1 MNIQYI
7 HPADQIVMFMQRVYD
22 KKLTSMSGGNLSVR
36 DNEGNI
42 WITPASIDKGS
53 LTRRDIICVRP
64 NGDCEGPHAPSSELP
79 FHRSVYKLRPDL
91 NAVLH
96 AHPPALVAFSV
107 VRRLPELNLTPTVR
121 YMCKN
126 IKMAAYA
133 IPGSQALSAEVGKVF
148 EQGCNIALLENHGVC
163 VGAADMLTAFQ
174 QFETLN
180 YAAELEALAT
190 RLGEI
195 RPLSE
200 TARQMSKTNVCSELR
215 NVSPQPCSSEELAAR
230 RDLIALIRR
239 SYRMGLFTAAQGT
252 YSSRLS
258 NGSFIIT
265 PLHADPAYL
274 EADDLVR
281 IQDGAKEPGKTPD
294 ADVLLHQKIYAKNP
308 QIGAIAFAQPVHSMV
323 FAVTDM
329 PFDTRTIPESYILL
343 RDVKRIPFEAAYQNL
358 DDVAAALDNAHPVL
372 LVENKSVMVTGA
384 SMLQVFDRLEVME
397 MTAASILKAQAL
409 GTIAHIPSD
418 EIAALKTAFH
428 LED

>member
-22 KKLTSMSGGNLSVR
+22 KKLTSMSGGNLSIR

-53 LTRRDIICVRP
+53 LTRRDIICVHP

-200 TARQMSKTNVCSELR
+200 TACQMSKTNVCSELR
-215 NVSPQPCSSEELAAR
+215 NISPQPCSSEELAAR
-230 RDLIALIRR
+230 RDMIALIRR
-239 SYRMGLFTAAQGT
+239 SYKMGLFTAAQGT
-252 YSSRLS
+252 YSARLS
-258 NGSFIIT
+258 DGSFIIT
-265 PLHADPAYL
+265 PLHEDPAYL

-358 DDVAAALDNAHPVL
+358 DDVAAEFDNAHPVL
-372 LVENKSVMVTGA
+372 LIENKSVMVTGA

>member
-121 YMCKN
+121 HMCKN

-190 RLGEI
+190 RRGEI

-200 TARQMSKTNVCSELR
+200 AACQMSKTNVCSELR

-239 SYRMGLFTAAQGT
+239 SYKMGLFTAAQGT
-252 YSSRLS
+252 YSTRLS
-258 NGSFIIT
+258 DGSFIIT

-294 ADVLLHQKIYAKNP
+294 ADVLLHQKIYDKNP
-308 QIGAIAFAQPVHSMV
+308 KIGAIAFAQPVYSMV

-358 DDVAAALDNAHPVL
+358 DDVAAEFDNAHPVL

-397 MTAASILKAQAL
+397 MTAASILDAQAL

>member
-22 KKLTSMSGGNLSVR
+22 KKLTSMSGGNLSIR

-53 LTRRDIICVRP
+53 LTRRDIICVHP

-190 RLGEI
+190 RRGEI
-195 RPLSE
+195 RPLAE
-200 TARQMSKTNVCSELR
+200 TACQMSKTNVCSELR

-239 SYRMGLFTAAQGT
+239 SYKMGLFTAAQGT
-252 YSSRLS
+252 YSTRLS
-258 NGSFIIT
+258 DGSFIIT

-294 ADVLLHQKIYAKNP
+294 ADVLLHQKIYDKNP

-358 DDVAAALDNAHPVL
+358 DDVAAEFDNAHPVL

>member
-79 FHRSVYKLRPDL
+79 FHRLVYKLRPDL

-190 RLGEI
+190 RRGEI

-200 TARQMSKTNVCSELR
+200 TACQMSKTNVCSELR
-215 NVSPQPCSSEELAAR
+215 NLSPQPCSSEELAAR

-239 SYRMGLFTAAQGT
+239 SYKMGLFTAAQGT
-252 YSSRLS
+252 YSTRLS
-258 NGSFIIT
+258 DGSFIIT

-281 IQDGAKEPGKTPD
+281 IQDDAKEPGKILD
-294 ADVLLHQKIYAKNP
+294 ADVVLHQKIYDKNP
-308 QIGAIAFAQPVHSMV
+308 KIGAIAFAQPVHSMV

-358 DDVAAALDNAHPVL
+358 DDVAAEFDNAHPVL

-397 MTAASILKAQAL
+397 MTAASILDAQAL
-409 GTIAHIPSD
+409 GTIAHIPSG

>member
-121 YMCKN
+121 YMCNN

-163 VGAADMLTAFQ
+163 VGAANMLTAFQ

-190 RLGEI
+190 RRGEI

-200 TARQMSKTNVCSELR
+200 AACQMSKTNVCSELR

-239 SYRMGLFTAAQGT
+239 SYKMGLFTAAQGT
-252 YSSRLS
+252 YSTRLS
-258 NGSFIIT
+258 DGSFIIT

-294 ADVLLHQKIYAKNP
+294 ADVLLHQKIYDKNP
-308 QIGAIAFAQPVHSMV
+308 KIGAIAFAQPVHSMV

-358 DDVAAALDNAHPVL
+358 DDVAAEFDNAHPVL

-397 MTAASILKAQAL
+397 MTAASILDAQAL

>member
-190 RLGEI
+190 RRGEI

-200 TARQMSKTNVCSELR
+200 NACQMSKTNVCSELR

-230 RDLIALIRR
+230 HDLIALIRR
-239 SYRMGLFTAAQGT
+239 SYKMGLFTAAQGT
-252 YSSRLS
+252 YSTRLS
-258 NGSFIIT
+258 DGSFIIT

-294 ADVLLHQKIYAKNP
+294 ADVLLHQKIYDKNP
-308 QIGAIAFAQPVHSMV
+308 KIGAIAFAQPVHSMV

-329 PFDTRTIPESYILL
+329 PFDTRMIPESYILL

-358 DDVAAALDNAHPVL
+358 DDVAAEFDNAHPVL

-397 MTAASILKAQAL
+397 MTAASILDAQAL

>member
-1 MNIQYI
+1 MNIQYS

-22 KKLTSMSGGNLSVR
+22 KKLTSMSGGNLSIR

-53 LTRRDIICVRP
+53 LTRKDIICVRP

-180 YAAELEALAT
+180 HAAELEALAT
-190 RLGEI
+190 RRGEI

-200 TARQMSKTNVCSELR
+200 TACQMSKTNVCSELR

-239 SYRMGLFTAAQGT
+239 SYKMGLFTAAQGT
-252 YSSRLS
+252 YSTRLS
-258 NGSFIIT
+258 DGSFIIT

-294 ADVLLHQKIYAKNP
+294 ADVLLHQKIYDKNP
-308 QIGAIAFAQPVHSMV
+308 KIGAIAFAQPVHSMV

-329 PFDTRTIPESYILL
+329 PFDTRMIPESYILL

-358 DDVAAALDNAHPVL
+358 DDVAAEFDNAHPVL

-397 MTAASILKAQAL
+397 MTAASILDAQAL

>member
-7 HPADQIVMFMQRVYD
+7 HPADQIVMLMQRVYD

-190 RLGEI
+190 RRGEI

-200 TARQMSKTNVCSELR
+200 AACQMSKTNVCSELR

-239 SYRMGLFTAAQGT
+239 SYKMGLFTAAQGT
-252 YSSRLS
+252 YSTRLS
-258 NGSFIIT
+258 DGSFIIT

-294 ADVLLHQKIYAKNP
+294 ADVLLHQKIYDKNP
-308 QIGAIAFAQPVHSMV
+308 KIGAIAFAQPVHSMV

-329 PFDTRTIPESYILL
+329 PFDTRMIPESYILL

-358 DDVAAALDNAHPVL
+358 DDVAAEFDNAHPVL

-397 MTAASILKAQAL
+397 MTAASILDAQAL

>member
-22 KKLTSMSGGNLSVR
+22 KKLTSMSGGNLSIR

-53 LTRRDIICVRP
+53 LTRKDIICVRP

-126 IKMAAYA
+126 MKMAAYA

-190 RLGEI
+190 RRGEI

-200 TARQMSKTNVCSELR
+200 TACQMSKTNVCSELR

-239 SYRMGLFTAAQGT
+239 SYKMGLFTAAQGT
-252 YSSRLS
+252 YSTRLS
-258 NGSFIIT
+258 DGSFIIT

-294 ADVLLHQKIYAKNP
+294 ADVLLHQKIYDKNP
-308 QIGAIAFAQPVHSMV
+308 QIGAIAFAQPVHSMA

-358 DDVAAALDNAHPVL
+358 DDVAAEFDNAHPVL
-372 LVENKSVMVTGA
+372 LIENKSVMVTGA

-397 MTAASILKAQAL
+397 MTAVSILKAQAL

>member
-1 MNIQYI
+1 MNIQYT

-22 KKLTSMSGGNLSVR
+22 KKLTSMSGGNLSIR

-53 LTRRDIICVRP
+53 LTRKDIICVRP

-121 YMCKN
+121 YMCEN

-252 YSSRLS
+252 YSTRLS
-258 NGSFIIT
+258 DGSFIIT

-308 QIGAIAFAQPVHSMV
+308 QIGAIAFAQPVHSMA
-323 FAVTDM
+323 FAVIDM

-358 DDVAAALDNAHPVL
+358 DDVAAEFDNAHPVL
-372 LVENKSVMVTGA
+372 LIENKSVIVTGA

>member
-121 YMCKN
+121 HMCKN

-190 RLGEI
+190 RRGEI

-200 TARQMSKTNVCSELR
+200 TACQMSKTNVCSELR

-239 SYRMGLFTAAQGT
+239 SYKMGLFTAAQGT
-252 YSSRLS
+252 YSTRLS
-258 NGSFIIT
+258 DGSFIIT

-294 ADVLLHQKIYAKNP
+294 ADVLLHQKIYDKNP
-308 QIGAIAFAQPVHSMV
+308 KIGAIAFAQPVHSMV

-358 DDVAAALDNAHPVL
+358 DDVAAEFDNAHPVL

-397 MTAASILKAQAL
+397 MTAASILDAQAL

>member
-133 IPGSQALSAEVGKVF
+133 LPGSQALSAEVGKVF

-190 RLGEI
+190 RRGEI

-200 TARQMSKTNVCSELR
+200 TACQMSKTNVCSELR

-239 SYRMGLFTAAQGT
+239 SYKMGLFTAAQGT
-252 YSSRLS
+252 YSTRLS
-258 NGSFIIT
+258 DGSFIIT

-294 ADVLLHQKIYAKNP
+294 ADVLLHQKIYDKNP
-308 QIGAIAFAQPVHSMV
+308 KIGAIAFAQPVHSMV

-358 DDVAAALDNAHPVL
+358 DDVAAEFDNAHPVL

-397 MTAASILKAQAL
+397 MTAASILDAQAL

>member
-22 KKLTSMSGGNLSVR
+22 KKLTSMSGGNLSIR

-53 LTRRDIICVRP
+53 LTRRDIICVHP

-121 YMCKN
+121 YMCNN

-163 VGAADMLTAFQ
+163 VGAANMLTAFQ

-190 RLGEI
+190 RRGEI

-200 TARQMSKTNVCSELR
+200 TACQMSKTNVCSELR

-239 SYRMGLFTAAQGT
+239 SYKMGLFTAAQGT
-252 YSSRLS
+252 YSTRLS
-258 NGSFIIT
+258 DGSFIIT

-294 ADVLLHQKIYAKNP
+294 ADVLLHQKIYDKNP
-308 QIGAIAFAQPVHSMV
+308 KIGAIAFAQPVHSMV

-358 DDVAAALDNAHPVL
+358 DDVAAEFDNAHPVL
-372 LVENKSVMVTGA
+372 LIENKSVIVTGA

-397 MTAASILKAQAL
+397 MTATSILDAQAL
-409 GTIAHIPSD
+409 GTIAHIPSG

>member
-22 KKLTSMSGGNLSVR
+22 KKLTSMSGGNLSIR

-148 EQGCNIALLENHGVC
+148 EQGYNIALLENHGVC

-190 RLGEI
+190 RRGEI
-195 RPLSE
+195 RPLAE
-200 TARQMSKTNVCSELR
+200 TACQMSKTNVCSELR

-239 SYRMGLFTAAQGT
+239 SYKMGLFTAAQGT
-252 YSSRLS
+252 YSTRLS
-258 NGSFIIT
+258 DGSFIIT

-294 ADVLLHQKIYAKNP
+294 ADVLLHQKIYDKNP

-358 DDVAAALDNAHPVL
+358 DDVAAEFDNAHPVL

-397 MTAASILKAQAL
+397 MTAASILNAQDL

>member
-190 RLGEI
+190 RRGEI

-200 TARQMSKTNVCSELR
+200 AACQMSKTNVCSELR

-239 SYRMGLFTAAQGT
+239 SYKMGLFTAAQGT
-252 YSSRLS
+252 YSTRLS
-258 NGSFIIT
+258 DGSFIIT

-294 ADVLLHQKIYAKNP
+294 ADVLLHQKIYDKNP
-308 QIGAIAFAQPVHSMV
+308 KIGAIAFAQPVHSMV

-358 DDVAAALDNAHPVL
+358 DDVADEFDNAHPVL
-372 LVENKSVMVTGA
+372 LIENKSVMVTGA

-397 MTAASILKAQAL
+397 MTAASILDAQAL

>member
-53 LTRRDIICVRP
+53 LTRRDIICVHP

-190 RLGEI
+190 RRGEI

-200 TARQMSKTNVCSELR
+200 AACQMSKTNVCSELR

-239 SYRMGLFTAAQGT
+239 SYKMGLFTAAQGT
-252 YSSRLS
+252 YSTRLS
-258 NGSFIIT
+258 DGSFIIT

-294 ADVLLHQKIYAKNP
+294 ADVLLHQKIYDKNP
-308 QIGAIAFAQPVHSMV
+308 KIGAIAFAQPVHSMV

-358 DDVAAALDNAHPVL
+358 DDVAAEFDNAHPVL

-397 MTAASILKAQAL
+397 MTAASILDAQAL

>member
-1 MNIQYI
+1 MNIQYS

-22 KKLTSMSGGNLSVR
+22 KKLTSMSGGNLSIR

-53 LTRRDIICVRP
+53 LTRKDIICVRP

-190 RLGEI
+190 RRGEI

-200 TARQMSKTNVCSELR
+200 TACQMSKTNVCSELR
-215 NVSPQPCSSEELAAR
+215 NVSLQPCSSEELAAR

-239 SYRMGLFTAAQGT
+239 SYKMGLFTAAQGT
-252 YSSRLS
+252 YSTRLS
-258 NGSFIIT
+258 DGSFIIT

-294 ADVLLHQKIYAKNP
+294 ADVLLHQKIYDKNP
-308 QIGAIAFAQPVHSMV
+308 KIGAIAFAQPVHSMV

-329 PFDTRTIPESYILL
+329 PFDTRMIPESYILL

-358 DDVAAALDNAHPVL
+358 DDVAAEFDNAHPVL

-397 MTAASILKAQAL
+397 MTAASILDAQAL

>member
-121 YMCKN
+121 YMCNN

-190 RLGEI
+190 RRGEI

-200 TARQMSKTNVCSELR
+200 AACQMSKTNVCSELR

-239 SYRMGLFTAAQGT
+239 SYKMGLFTAAQGT
-252 YSSRLS
+252 HSTRLS
-258 NGSFIIT
+258 DGSFIIT

-294 ADVLLHQKIYAKNP
+294 ADVLLHQKIYDKNP
-308 QIGAIAFAQPVHSMV
+308 KIGAIAFAQPVHSMV

-358 DDVAAALDNAHPVL
+358 DDVAAEFDNAHPVL

-397 MTAASILKAQAL
+397 MTAASILDAQAL

>member
-121 YMCKN
+121 YMCNN

-190 RLGEI
+190 RRGEI

-200 TARQMSKTNVCSELR
+200 AACQMSKTNVCSELR

-239 SYRMGLFTAAQGT
+239 SYKMGLFTAAQGT
-252 YSSRLS
+252 YSTRLS
-258 NGSFIIT
+258 DGSFIIT

-274 EADDLVR
+274 EADDLVH

-294 ADVLLHQKIYAKNP
+294 ADVLLHQKIYDKNP
-308 QIGAIAFAQPVHSMV
+308 QIGAIAFAQPVYSMV

-358 DDVAAALDNAHPVL
+358 DDVAAEFDNAHPVL

-397 MTAASILKAQAL
+397 MTAASILDAQAL

>member
-121 YMCKN
+121 YMCNN

-163 VGAADMLTAFQ
+163 VGAANMLTAFQ

-190 RLGEI
+190 RRGEI

-200 TARQMSKTNVCSELR
+200 TACQMSKTNVCSELR

-239 SYRMGLFTAAQGT
+239 SYKMGLFTAAQGT
-252 YSSRLS
+252 YSTRLS
-258 NGSFIIT
+258 DGSFIIT

-294 ADVLLHQKIYAKNP
+294 ADVLLHQKIYDKNHK
-308 QIGAIAFAQPVHSMV
+308 IGVIAFAQPVHSMV

-329 PFDTRTIPESYILL
+329 PFDTRMIPESYILL

-358 DDVAAALDNAHPVL
+358 DDVAAEFDNAHPVL

-397 MTAASILKAQAL
+397 MTAASILDAQAL

>member
-190 RLGEI
+190 RRGEI

-200 TARQMSKTNVCSELR
+200 NACQMSKTNVCSELR

-239 SYRMGLFTAAQGT
+239 SYKMGLFTAAQGT
-252 YSSRLS
+252 YSTRLS
-258 NGSFIIT
+258 DGSFIIT

-294 ADVLLHQKIYAKNP
+294 ADVLLHQKIYDKNP
-308 QIGAIAFAQPVHSMV
+308 KIGAIAFAQPVHSMV

-358 DDVAAALDNAHPVL
+358 DDVAAEFDNAHPVL

-397 MTAASILKAQAL
+397 MTAASILDAQAL

>member
-22 KKLTSMSGGNLSVR
+22 KKLTSMSGGNLSIR

-53 LTRRDIICVRP
+53 LTRKDIICVRP

-126 IKMAAYA
+126 MKMAAYA

-190 RLGEI
+190 RRGEI

-200 TARQMSKTNVCSELR
+200 TACQMSKTNVCSELR

-239 SYRMGLFTAAQGT
+239 SYKMGLFTAAQGT
-252 YSSRLS
+252 YSTRLS
-258 NGSFIIT
+258 DGSFIIT

-294 ADVLLHQKIYAKNP
+294 ADVLLHQKIYDKNP
-308 QIGAIAFAQPVHSMV
+308 QIGAIAFAQPVHSMA

-358 DDVAAALDNAHPVL
+358 DDVAAEFDNAHPVL
-372 LVENKSVMVTGA
+372 LIENKSVMVTGA

>member
-96 AHPPALVAFSV
+96 AHPPALVASSV

-121 YMCKN
+121 YMCNN

-190 RLGEI
+190 RRGEI

-200 TARQMSKTNVCSELR
+200 AACQMSKTNVCSELR

-239 SYRMGLFTAAQGT
+239 SYKMGLFTAAQGT
-252 YSSRLS
+252 YSTRLS
-258 NGSFIIT
+258 DGSFIIT

-294 ADVLLHQKIYAKNP
+294 ADVLLHQKIYDKNP
-308 QIGAIAFAQPVHSMV
+308 KIGAIAFAQPVYSMV

-358 DDVAAALDNAHPVL
+358 DDVAAEFDNAHPVL

-397 MTAASILKAQAL
+397 MTAASILDAQAL

>member
-121 YMCKN
+121 YMCNN

-163 VGAADMLTAFQ
+163 VGAADMLTAFK

-190 RLGEI
+190 RRGEI

-200 TARQMSKTNVCSELR
+200 AACQMSKTNVCSELR

-239 SYRMGLFTAAQGT
+239 SYKMGLFTAAQGT
-252 YSSRLS
+252 YSTRLS
-258 NGSFIIT
+258 DGSFIIT

-294 ADVLLHQKIYAKNP
+294 ADVLLHQKIYDKNP
-308 QIGAIAFAQPVHSMV
+308 KIGAIAFAQPVHSMV

-329 PFDTRTIPESYILL
+329 PFDTRMIPESYILL

-358 DDVAAALDNAHPVL
+358 DDVAAEFDNAHPVL

-397 MTAASILKAQAL
+397 MTAASILDAQAL

>member
-22 KKLTSMSGGNLSVR
+22 KKLTSMSGGNLSIR
-36 DNEGNI
+36 DNDGNI

-252 YSSRLS
+252 YSPRLS
-258 NGSFIIT
+258 DGSFIIT

-358 DDVAAALDNAHPVL
+358 DDVAAEFDNAHPVL
-372 LVENKSVMVTGA
+372 LIENKSVMVTGA

>member
-190 RLGEI
+190 RRGEI

-200 TARQMSKTNVCSELR
+200 TACQMSKTNVCSELR

-239 SYRMGLFTAAQGT
+239 SYKMGLFTAAQGT
-252 YSSRLS
+252 YSTRLS
-258 NGSFIIT
+258 DGSFIIT

-294 ADVLLHQKIYAKNP
+294 ADVLLHQKIYDKNP
-308 QIGAIAFAQPVHSMV
+308 KIGAIAFAQPVHSMV

-329 PFDTRTIPESYILL
+329 TFDTRMIPESYILL

-358 DDVAAALDNAHPVL
+358 DDVAAEFDNAHPVL

-397 MTAASILKAQAL
+397 MTAASILDAQAL

>member
-53 LTRRDIICVRP
+53 LARRDIICVRP

-190 RLGEI
+190 RRGEI

-200 TARQMSKTNVCSELR
+200 TACQMSKTNVCSELR

-239 SYRMGLFTAAQGT
+239 SYKMGLFTAAQGT
-252 YSSRLS
+252 YSTRLS
-258 NGSFIIT
+258 DGSFIIT

-294 ADVLLHQKIYAKNP
+294 ADVLLHQKIYDKNP
-308 QIGAIAFAQPVHSMV
+308 KIGAIAFAQPVHSMV

-358 DDVAAALDNAHPVL
+358 DDVADEFDNAHPVL
-372 LVENKSVMVTGA
+372 LIENKSVMVTGA

-397 MTAASILKAQAL
+397 MTAASILDAQAL

>member
-53 LTRRDIICVRP
+53 LTRRDIICVRS

-121 YMCKN
+121 YMCNN

-190 RLGEI
+190 RRGEI

-200 TARQMSKTNVCSELR
+200 AACQMSKTNVCSELR

-239 SYRMGLFTAAQGT
+239 SYKMGLFTAAQGT
-252 YSSRLS
+252 YSTRLS
-258 NGSFIIT
+258 DGSFIIT

-294 ADVLLHQKIYAKNP
+294 ADVLLHQKIYDKNP
-308 QIGAIAFAQPVHSMV
+308 KIGAIAFAQPVYSMV

-358 DDVAAALDNAHPVL
+358 DDVAAEFDNAHPVL

-397 MTAASILKAQAL
+397 MTAASILDAQAL

>member
-22 KKLTSMSGGNLSVR
+22 KKLTSMSGGNLSIR

-53 LTRRDIICVRP
+53 LTRRDIICVHP

-252 YSSRLS
+252 YSTRLS
-258 NGSFIIT
+258 DGSFIIT
-265 PLHADPAYL
+265 PLHADPACL

-323 FAVTDM
+323 FAVTDT

-358 DDVAAALDNAHPVL
+358 DDVAAEFDNAHPVL
-372 LVENKSVMVTGA
+372 LIENKSVMVTGA

>member
-121 YMCKN
+121 YMCNN

-190 RLGEI
+190 RRGEI

-200 TARQMSKTNVCSELR
+200 AACQMSKTNVCSELR

-239 SYRMGLFTAAQGT
+239 SYKMGLFTAAQGT
-252 YSSRLS
+252 YSTRLS
-258 NGSFIIT
+258 DGSFIIT

-274 EADDLVR
+274 EADDLAR

-294 ADVLLHQKIYAKNP
+294 ADVLLHQKIYDKNP
-308 QIGAIAFAQPVHSMV
+308 KIGAIAFAQPVYSMV

-358 DDVAAALDNAHPVL
+358 DDVAAEFDNAHPVL

-397 MTAASILKAQAL
+397 MTAASILDAQAL

>member
-121 YMCKN
+121 YMCNN

-190 RLGEI
+190 RRGEI

-200 TARQMSKTNVCSELR
+200 AACQMSKTNVCSELR

-239 SYRMGLFTAAQGT
+239 SYKMGLFTAAQGT
-252 YSSRLS
+252 YSTRLS
-258 NGSFIIT
+258 DGSFIIT

-294 ADVLLHQKIYAKNP
+294 ADVLLHQKIYDKNP
-308 QIGAIAFAQPVHSMV
+308 KIGAIAFAQPVYSMV

-358 DDVAAALDNAHPVL
+358 DDVAAEFDNAHPVL

-397 MTAASILKAQAL
+397 MTAASILDAQVL

>member
-1 MNIQYI
+1 MNIQYS

-22 KKLTSMSGGNLSVR
+22 KKLTSMSGGNLSIR

-53 LTRRDIICVRP
+53 LTRKDIICVRP

-190 RLGEI
+190 RRGEI

-200 TARQMSKTNVCSELR
+200 TACQMSKTNVCSELR

-239 SYRMGLFTAAQGT
+239 SYKMGLFTAAQGT
-252 YSSRLS
+252 YSTRLS
-258 NGSFIIT
+258 DGSFIIT

-294 ADVLLHQKIYAKNP
+294 ADVLLHQKIYDKNP
-308 QIGAIAFAQPVHSMV
+308 KIGAIAFAQPVHSMV

-329 PFDTRTIPESYILL
+329 PFDTRMIPESYILL

-358 DDVAAALDNAHPVL
+358 DDVAAEFDNAHPVL

-397 MTAASILKAQAL
+397 MTAASILDAQAL

>member
-121 YMCKN
+121 YMCNN

-190 RLGEI
+190 RRGEI

-200 TARQMSKTNVCSELR
+200 AACQMSKTNVCSELR

-239 SYRMGLFTAAQGT
+239 SYKMGLFTAAQGT
-252 YSSRLS
+252 YSTRLS
-258 NGSFIIT
+258 DGSFIIT

-294 ADVLLHQKIYAKNP
+294 ADVLLHQKIYDKNP
-308 QIGAIAFAQPVHSMV
+308 KIGAIAFAQPVHSMV

-343 RDVKRIPFEAAYQNL
+343 RDVKRVPFETAYQNL
-358 DDVAAALDNAHPVL
+358 DDVAAEFDNAHPVL

-397 MTAASILKAQAL
+397 MTAASILDAQAL

>member
-22 KKLTSMSGGNLSVR
+22 KKLTSMSGGNLSIR

-200 TARQMSKTNVCSELR
+200 TARQMSKTNGCSELR

-239 SYRMGLFTAAQGT
+239 SYKMGLFTAAQGT
-252 YSSRLS
+252 YSTRLS
-258 NGSFIIT
+258 DGSFIIT

-358 DDVAAALDNAHPVL
+358 DDVAAEFDNAHPVL
-372 LVENKSVMVTGA
+372 LVENKSVIVTGA

>member
-215 NVSPQPCSSEELAAR
+215 NVSPQPRSSEELAAR

-239 SYRMGLFTAAQGT
+239 SYKMGLFTAAQGT
-252 YSSRLS
+252 YSTRVSD
-258 NGSFIIT
+258 GSFIIT

-274 EADDLVR
+274 EADDLVH

-294 ADVLLHQKIYAKNP
+294 ADVLLHQKIYDKNP

-358 DDVAAALDNAHPVL
+358 DDVAAEFDNAHPVL
-372 LVENKSVMVTGA
+372 LVENKSVIVTGA

-397 MTAASILKAQAL
+397 MTAASILNAQAL

>member
-190 RLGEI
+190 RRGEI

-200 TARQMSKTNVCSELR
+200 TACQMSKTNVCSELR

-239 SYRMGLFTAAQGT
+239 SYKMGLFTAAQGT
-252 YSSRLS
+252 YSTRLS
-258 NGSFIIT
+258 DGSFIIT

-294 ADVLLHQKIYAKNP
+294 ADVLLHQKIYDKNP
-308 QIGAIAFAQPVHSMV
+308 KIGAIAFAQPVHSMV

-343 RDVKRIPFEAAYQNL
+343 RDVKRIPFEAAYQNM
-358 DDVAAALDNAHPVL
+358 DDVADEFDNAHPVL
-372 LVENKSVMVTGA
+372 LIENKSVMVTGA

-397 MTAASILKAQAL
+397 MTAASILDAQAL

>member
-22 KKLTSMSGGNLSVR
+22 KKLTSMSGGNLSIR

-190 RLGEI
+190 RRGEI

-200 TARQMSKTNVCSELR
+200 TACQMSKTNVCSELR
-215 NVSPQPCSSEELAAR
+215 NLSPQPCSSEELAAR

-239 SYRMGLFTAAQGT
+239 SYKMGLFTAAQGT
-252 YSSRLS
+252 YSTRLS
-258 NGSFIIT
+258 DGSFIIT

-281 IQDGAKEPGKTPD
+281 IQDDAKEPGKILD
-294 ADVLLHQKIYAKNP
+294 ADVVLHQKIYDKNP
-308 QIGAIAFAQPVHSMV
+308 KIGAIAFAQPVHSMV

-358 DDVAAALDNAHPVL
+358 DDVAAEFDNAHPVL

-397 MTAASILKAQAL
+397 MTAASILDAQAL
-409 GTIAHIPSD
+409 GTIAHIPSG

>member
-190 RLGEI
+190 RRGEI

-200 TARQMSKTNVCSELR
+200 TACQMSKTNVCSELR

-239 SYRMGLFTAAQGT
+239 SYKMGLFTAAQGT
-252 YSSRLS
+252 YSTRLS
-258 NGSFIIT
+258 DGSFIIT

-294 ADVLLHQKIYAKNP
+294 ADVLLHQKIYDKNP
-308 QIGAIAFAQPVHSMV
+308 KIGAIAFAQSVHSMV

-358 DDVAAALDNAHPVL
+358 DDVADEFDNAHPVL
-372 LVENKSVMVTGA
+372 LIENKSVMVTGA

-397 MTAASILKAQAL
+397 MTAASILDAQAL

>member
-79 FHRSVYKLRPDL
+79 FHQSVYKLRPDL

-190 RLGEI
+190 RRGEI

-200 TARQMSKTNVCSELR
+200 TACQMSKTNVCSELR

-239 SYRMGLFTAAQGT
+239 SYKMGLFTAAQGT
-252 YSSRLS
+252 YSTRLS
-258 NGSFIIT
+258 DGSFIIT

-294 ADVLLHQKIYAKNP
+294 ADVLLHQKIYDKNP
-308 QIGAIAFAQPVHSMV
+308 KIGAIAFAQPVHSMV

-358 DDVAAALDNAHPVL
+358 DDVAAEFDNAHPVL
-372 LVENKSVMVTGA
+372 LIENKSVMVTGA

-397 MTAASILKAQAL
+397 MTAASILDAQAL